1 MQKPYKS
8 TEGYIIKRVK
18 VREFLHEHQIGDETM
33 SYIDKVFKEV
43 LLKASERCKKNRRT
57 RIYPMDL

>member
-8 TEGYIIKRVK
+8 REDYIIKVNK
-18 VREFLHEHQIGDETM
+18 VREFLYEHQIGDETLC
-33 SYIDKVFKEV
+33 YIDKVFKEV
-43 LLKASERCKKNRRT
+43 LLKASERCQKNRRT